1 MSIKITQPFSFDSKR
16 PNFERDVIDS
26 SSLFAS
32 QNPLNLTDAERMSLA
47 ANYDVG
53 HIVWDT
59 HTSKHYGVAQSTT
72 GANECVLVE
81 LDFTNTTLSGVAY
94 CSTGASTAA
103 KVGIMP
109 GFALA
114 NGQRILMYLVIS
126 STVAN
131 AKLDVNSTGEK
142 YVHIGGSNTTATNF
156 VSGYWLCQYDGTY
169 WNCTRF
175 TLPIA
180 TSTVEGV
187 VKLGSDDVQTNVAEL
202 PTTTINRTYPVQLN
216 ASDQMV
222 VNVPW
227 EDVPREEHKLIYYT
241 PDDPDAEPYDGLSAR
256 QFMYED
262 AVVVDNA
269 TDLALCMSEW
279 EQVDFTMNTVAQTY
293 VTELISCNPYQN
305 NATNTLMTNDKFAA
319 GAVSGN
325 TNIFWKYEGT
335 KDYIDAK
342 FNDNWGSRM
351 AILYD
356 PNNTDEYFVHD
367 ALYGFHTSDS
377 GNDSIGLVFM
387 TFNNTVLTDGDT
399 MTYGDVS
406 VDESSY
412 SKFTNLSIDL
422 GCRDGRSFT
431 FGLSQYK
438 RKPDSVVNGTQT
450 SDFEGGYKSN
460 AYWRNGREDRGSCT
474 LNQPYRAYV
483 PLANDSFGIVGG
495 GNGTLPGSASMLPTN
510 GINGKGGTAGYIR
523 CITQR
528 MKNVYKFSFSLPNT
542 FTYVSNYKQ
551 LFLNGQY
558 PEFNTVCE
566 IVLNIDNYTIKY
578 KKYNDTD
585 YTTVSIPQAKRPLF
599 DELKTNNVYYGFWQ
613 ASTPCGAIYNISY
626 VHGSNLSNMILDI
639 ENDEV
644 WQLGADGNWHTVQNT
659 VPLDIMTGSHM
670 NWNGITKKLWYSNG
684 QEIYQIFG
692 EFSTDTITAL
702 QSNWNETD
710 ATSPAFI
717 LNKPNINSMIRS
729 EMYEEIE
736 YADLVAK
743 LSSGGFTKGKKY
755 RITDFVT
762 TTTETNTRSEALV
775 YNHRYDLVVTAI
787 SRTELDRHASALPH
801 QGDTYFANADLKRWR
816 IWYDINN
823 DTNKYAWADAQ
834 NGKGV
839 IYRMVDEWGNDC
851 PYDFKSIQFKRKFNS
866 NNGSYDPVNGTDE
879 WVFTFHALNLDAQA
893 FVSEDLSLITK
904 AVQIDDNFNTCQG
917 NVIKP
922 AFLDNKPQY
931 LNNIVFINQY
941 SVLNY
946 EYCMCFSNTFG
957 ENCMSNTLG
966 NYCTQNEFGDAC
978 SLNRLGDG
986 CHDNKF
992 YNWCSGNVL
1001 GNTCFRNEFGFSS
1014 NNNNLGGNC
1023 GLNTF
1028 GSSCTN
1034 NTFGNNCTYNE
1045 LGSGC
1050 ERIKLG
1056 NMCWNNTFGESCK
1069 YVEFE
1074 ESGSDGG
1081 YFCSYNIIESGNQF
1095 LRIYSVNS
1103 QQPSNS
1109 NVLKNIY
1116 VAQNCFTSNN
1126 TYDEITTITR
1136 ERAYRTTVGRDSN
1149 GTLRIYNEDD
1159 PVQAQVQANWNE
1171 TNTTSPSFI
1180 QNKPTVSSVTFR
1192 YW

>member
-32 QNPLNLTDAERMSLA
+32 QNPLNLTDGERMSLA

-59 HTSKHYGVAQSTT
+59 YTSKHYGVAQSTT

-94 CSTGASTAA
+94 CSTGASDAA
-103 KVGIMP
+103 KVGTMP
-109 GFALA
+109 GFDLA
-114 NGQRILMYLVIS
+114 NGQSILLYLYTS
-126 STVAN
+126 NTVVSATLN
-131 AKLDVNSTGEK
+131 VNSTGAK
-142 YVHIGGSNTTATNF
+142 PVMVGGSATTTSNF
-156 VSGYWLCQYDGTY
+156 KSGWWLCRYDGTN
-169 WNCTRF
+169 WNCEPLINDG
-175 TLPIA
+175 TLSIK
-180 TSTVEGV
+180 SG
-187 VKLGSDDVQTNVAEL
+187 
-202 PTTTINRTYPVQLN
+202 TTTISTFTANQSGNSEIKFKEGIGIT
-216 ASDQMV
+216 
-222 VNVPW
+222 
-227 EDVPREEHKLIYYT
+227 LIG
-241 PDDPDAEPYDGLSAR
+241 D
-256 QFMYED
+256 
-262 AVVVDNA
+262 
-269 TDLALCMSEW
+269 
-279 EQVDFTMNTVAQTY
+279 
-293 VTELISCNPYQN
+293 
-305 NATNTLMTNDKFAA
+305 TNDN
-319 GAVSGN
+319 SI
-325 TNIFWKYEGT
+325 TI
-335 KDYIDAK
+335 
-342 FNDNWGSRM
+342 S
-351 AILYD
+351 
-356 PNNTDEYFVHD
+356 TDSHHVVTD
-367 ALYGFHTSDS
+367 
-377 GNDSIGLVFM
+377 I
-387 TFNNTVLTDGDT
+387 NTVLTAEHQTPLTTYTVQCGLSGVTVEVGDLSVFAT
-399 MTYGDVS
+399 ESQSYSYENEFVWTKTANESNRYMGLCMTYSTEGRYVFSLTIHDSIRNKTTIHYFGLLVDTPSDATFTFITTCKWPITVRLGGTRLVAYMKMPDDFVGTATLTPMRKRVTSGGSIQSFYHTSGSNPTYTSYSWETDFGTTQNINTIEILSDNDFVDNAPVTSPSSDPNYIHSPFGSYYVNIIGDFGGNLHIGDV
-406 VDESSY
+406 
-412 SKFTNLSIDL
+412 LSDDVVNDFFLHTLEKRIEDL
-422 GCRDGRSFT
+422 EGDM
-431 FGLSQYK
+431 
-438 RKPDSVVNGTQT
+438 SVVSQ
-450 SDFEGGYKSN
+450 
-460 AYWRNGREDRGSCT
+460 
-474 LNQPYRAYV
+474 V
-483 PLANDSFGIVGG
+483 
-495 GNGTLPGSASMLPTN
+495 
-510 GINGKGGTAGYIR
+510 
-523 CITQR
+523 
-528 MKNVYKFSFSLPNT
+528 
-542 FTYVSNYKQ
+542 
-551 LFLNGQY
+551 
-558 PEFNTVCE
+558 
-566 IVLNIDNYTIKY
+566 
-578 KKYNDTD
+578 
-585 YTTVSIPQAKRPLF
+585 QA
-599 DELKTNNVYYGFWQ
+599 D
-613 ASTPCGAIYNISY
+613 
-626 VHGSNLSNMILDI
+626 
-639 ENDEV
+639 
-644 WQLGADGNWHTVQNT
+644 
-659 VPLDIMTGSHM
+659 
-670 NWNGITKKLWYSNG
+670 
-684 QEIYQIFG
+684 
-692 EFSTDTITAL
+692 
-702 QSNWNETD
+702 WNETST
-710 ATSPAFI
+710 ASLAYI
-717 LNKPNINSMIRS
+717 QNKPNIPTIVRS

-879 WVFTFHALNLDAQA
+879 WVFTFHALDLDAQT

-957 ENCMSNTLG
+957 ENCVGNTLG
-966 NYCTQNEFGDAC
+966 NNCTQNEFGDAC
-978 SLNRLGDG
+978 NLNRLGDG

-992 YNWCSGNVL
+992 YNLCSGNVL

-1023 GLNTF
+1023 GSNTF
-1028 GSSCTN
+1028 GSCCTN
-1034 NTFGNNCTYNE
+1034 NTFVNNCTYNE

-1056 NMCWNNTFGESCK
+1056 NVCWNNTFGEFCK

-1081 YFCSYNIIESGNQF
+1081 YFCSYNIIESGNQH
-1095 LRIYSVNS
+1095 LRIYSVNA

-1159 PVQAQVQANWNE
+1159 PVQAQAQADWDE
-1171 TNTTSPSFI
+1171 SDSTDPSFI
-1180 QNKPTVSSVTFR
+1180 QHKPTVSSVTFR

>member
-26 SSLFAS
+26 STRFVS
-32 QNPLNLTDAERMSLA
+32 QDPLVLTDMEKMSLA
-47 ANYDVG
+47 ADYDVG

-59 HTSKHYGVAQSTT
+59 YTSKHYGVAPSPT
-72 GANECVLVE
+72 GINECILVK
-81 LDFTNTTLSGVAY
+81 LDFTDTTLSGVAY
-94 CSTGASTAA
+94 CSSGAATTV
-103 KVGIMP
+103 KVGTMP

-114 NGQRILMYLVIS
+114 NGQRILMYLATS
-126 STVAN
+126 STVAD

-187 VKLGSDDVQTNVAEL
+187 VKLGSDDVQTNTAEL

-227 EDVPREEHKLIYYT
+227 RDVPREEHKLIYYT

-256 QFMYED
+256 QFMYEE

-279 EQVDFTMNTVAQTY
+279 EQVDFTMNSVSQNY
-293 VTELISCNPYQN
+293 VTELISCNPYEDPQSYT
-305 NATNTLMTNDKFAA
+305 TNDIITNDKMAA
-319 GAVSGN
+319 GAVNSN
-325 TNIFWKYEGT
+325 TNIFWGYNST
-335 KDYIDAK
+335 NDYINAK
-342 FNDNWGSRM
+342 FNDDWGGRT

-367 ALYGFHTSDS
+367 ALYGFHTSDG
-377 GNDSIGLVFM
+377 GNDGIGLAFI
-387 TFNNTVLTDGDT
+387 TFNNTVLTDGNT
-399 MTYGDVS
+399 MTYDGVS

-422 GCRDGRSFT
+422 GCRQGRSFT
-431 FGLSQYK
+431 FELSQYK
-438 RKPDSVVNGTQT
+438 RKPDSVVNGTPT
-450 SDFEGGYKSN
+450 SDYQTGYKSN
-460 AYWRNGREDRGSCT
+460 AYWRNGRENRGDT
-474 LNQPYRAYV
+474 NHTQPYQAYV
-483 PLANDSFGIVGG
+483 PISNDGFGIVGS
-495 GNGTLPGSASMLPTN
+495 GNGTLPGSATMLPTN
-510 GINGKGGTAGYIR
+510 NINGKGGTAGYIR
-523 CITQR
+523 CTTQR
-528 MKNVYKFSFSLPNT
+528 IKNIYKFGFSLPNT

-558 PEFNTVCE
+558 PQFNIVCE
-566 IVLNIDNYTIKY
+566 IVLNLDNYTIKY

-585 YTTVSIPQAKRPLF
+585 YTTVSIPQAKRHLF

-613 ASTPCGAIYNISY
+613 SSTPCGAIYNISY
-626 VHGSNLSNMILDI
+626 IHGSNLSNMILDI
-639 ENDEV
+639 ENDDV
-644 WQLGADGNWHTVQNT
+644 WQLGADGNWNTVPNT

-670 NWNGITKKLWYSNG
+670 NWNGITNKLWYSNG

-710 ATSPAFI
+710 PSSPAFI
-717 LNKPNINSMIRS
+717 LNKPNINSMIGS
-729 EMYEEIE
+729 KMYEEIE

-755 RITDFVT
+755 RITDYVT
-762 TTTETNTRSEALV
+762 TSTQQNTKSMG
-775 YNHRYDLVVTAI
+775 YPFDLVVTAI
-787 SRTELDRHASALPH
+787 SRMELDRHASALPH
-801 QGDTYFANADLKRWR
+801 QGSSQFSLADLKRWR

-823 DTNKYAWADAQ
+823 DTNKYAWADVN

-839 IYRMVDEWGNDC
+839 IYRMIDEWGNDC
-851 PYDFKSIQFKRKFNS
+851 PYDFKNIQFKRKLT
-866 NNGSYDPVNGTDE
+866 NGNLDETNGTDE
-879 WVFTFHALNLDAQA
+879 WVFTFSAWDTDYQS

-904 AVQIDDNFNTCQG
+904 AVVIDDCYNTCQY

-922 AFLDNKPQY
+922 AFLDNRPQY
-931 LNNIVFINQY
+931 LNNIVFLNKY
-941 SVLNY
+941 NEHNY
-946 EYCMCFSNTFG
+946 EYVMCYSNSFG
-957 ENCMSNTLG
+957 ENCLNNTFG
-966 NYCTQNEFGDAC
+966 NGCYHNEFGDAC
-978 SLNRLGDG
+978 GNNKLGEV

-992 YNWCSGNVL
+992 YNWCSNNVL
-1001 GNTCFRNEFGFSS
+1001 GNSCFRNEFGFNS
-1014 NNNNLGGNC
+1014 NYNNLGEVC
-1023 GLNTF
+1023 GSNTF
-1028 GSSCTN
+1028 GSSCTY

-1050 ERIKLG
+1050 DRIKLG
-1056 NMCWNNTFGESCK
+1056 NVCWNNRFGESCK
-1069 YVEFE
+1069 HIEFE

-1081 YFCSYNIIESGNQF
+1081 YFCSYNIIESGNQH
-1095 LRIYSVNS
+1095 LRIYNVNG

-1116 VAQNCFTSNN
+1116 VAQNCFKSTS

-1136 ERAYRTTVGRDSN
+1136 GRAYRTTVGRDSN

-1159 PVQAQVQANWNE
+1159 PVQAQVQADWNE
-1171 TNTTSPSFI
+1171 TDSTDPSFI
-1180 QNKPTVSSVTFR
+1180 QHKPTVSSVTFR